1 MHKISTAGAE
11 VMLEGNL
18 YGRRGSAFELSG
30 STAGEGR
37 EQDSRGKETGR
48 RRGGREGRRAL
59 LQKISSGGA

>member
-1 MHKISTAGAE
+1 
-11 VMLEGNL
+11 MLEGDL